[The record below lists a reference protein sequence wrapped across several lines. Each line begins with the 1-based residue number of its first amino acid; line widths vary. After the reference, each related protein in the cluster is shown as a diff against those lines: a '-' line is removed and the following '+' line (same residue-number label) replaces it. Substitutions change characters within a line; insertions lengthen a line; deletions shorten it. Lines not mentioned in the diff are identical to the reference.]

1 MPFINSVPN
10 IDFLAQRKKAA
21 VISIGWWLF
30 SMCLIIFRGPS
41 WGIDFTG
48 GSEIRIRFESPVP
61 IEDVRASM
69 VTLNLG
75 ADSVQ
80 QIGASDKPEYV
91 IRVQDPTFGT
101 EAPRR
106 DVEQALKAKF
116 GDTWIAESRVDAEVG
131 SRITVHYT
139 GDPVD
144 VALIQEALAGVNDAI
159 VSKAQDENTIYVKL
173 PGLAASVKETLDAS
187 IDKPFEVLA
196 VDSVGPSVGNDLRN
210 QGFMAVGITCLL
222 LLVYVAIRFEFTFAP
237 GAIIALLHDV
247 INVVGCFIVLEMFG
261 VFDHEF
267 NLQMIGALLTTL
279 GYSINDT
286 IIIYDRIRENQKKY
300 RRRDLAQIMNLSVN
314 ETLGRTIGTSM
325 TTIIAVM
332 PFIFL
337 GGDVIE
343 TFALAIFL
351 GVVFGTY
358 STVYVAAP
366 LTMVFE
372 DLRPYFVR
380 LVAGGGEPAVASATA
395 EGLTESERRRRE
407 REAKA
412 AERKSRDLG

>member
-21 VISIGWWLF
+21 VLSIGWWLV
-30 SMCLIIFRGPS
+30 SMALIIFRGPS

-48 GSEIRIRFESPVP
+48 GSEIRIRFQSTVA
-61 IEDVRASM
+61 IEDVRSSM
-69 VTLNLG
+69 EQLNLG

-80 QIGASDKPEYV
+80 QVGSSEESEYV
-91 IRVQDPTFGT
+91 IRVQDPSFGT
-101 EAPRR
+101 EAPRKE
-106 DVEQALKAKF
+106 VEQALAAKF
-116 GDTWIAESRVDAEVG
+116 GSSWMTESSVDAEVG
-131 SRITVHYT
+131 SRITIRYS
-139 GDPVD
+139 GEPVD
-144 VALIQEALAGVNDAI
+144 ISVIQAALSGVSGATAD
-159 VSKAQDENTIYVKL
+159 KAQDDNTFYVKL
-173 PGLAASVKETLDAS
+173 PGLAASVKKTLEGS

-210 QGFMAVGITCLL
+210 QGLMAVLITCLL

-247 INVVGCFIVLEMFG
+247 INVVGCFIVLEMLGFY
-261 VFDHEF
+261 DHEF

-300 RRRDLAQIMNLSVN
+300 RRRDLAQIVNLSVN

-325 TTIIAVM
+325 TTVIAVV

-337 GGDVIE
+337 GGDVIQ
-343 TFALAIFL
+343 TFAVAIFL

-358 STVYVAAP
+358 STVYVASP
-366 LTMVFE
+366 LTLVFE
-372 DLRPYFVR
+372 DLRPFFNR
-380 LVAGGGEPAVASATA
+380 LLAGGADPALASASA

-412 AERKSRDLG
+412 AERKGKDQG

>member
-10 IDFLAQRKKAA
+10 IDFLSQRKKAA
-21 VISIGWWLF
+21 VFSISWWLV
-30 SMCLIIFRGPS
+30 SMLL
-41 WGIDFTG
+41 
-48 GSEIRIRFESPVP
+48 IRFESPVP

-69 VTLNLG
+69 VSLNLG

-80 QIGASDKPEYV
+80 QVGGSDKPEYV

-101 EAPRR
+101 EGPRR
-106 DVEQALKAKF
+106 EVEGALKAKF
-116 GDTWIAESRVDAEVG
+116 GDAWISESRVDAEVG
-131 SRITVHYT
+131 SRITIHYA
-139 GDPVD
+139 GEPVD
-144 VALIQEALAGVNDAI
+144 VGLIQESLVGVEGAM
-159 VSKAQDENTIYVKL
+159 VAKAQDENTIYVKL
-173 PGLAASVKETLDAS
+173 PGLASSVKGTLDAS

-325 TTIIAVM
+325 TTIIAVL

-372 DLRPYFVR
+372 DLRPYFVK
-380 LVAGGGEPAVASATA
+380 LVADGGEPALASATA

-407 REAKA
+407 REAKT
-412 AERKSRDLG
+412 AERKSKDLG